1 MRKKRGI
8 LLALLCSLLLAV
20 NVWADDGVGQDP
32 DYPTDYYMIVE
43 SPSGGIDIYSE
54 ADPQSNKLNETPIT
68 NGTAVHIQGEKAGT
82 DGKDWGY
89 TQYRGMNGYVEMD
102 DLKPATK
109 MEAVA
114 SEYEALGGESAD
126 FDVKVTSENGS
137 AVLYQG
143 PGEKFG
149 EVSGMEGIADGTSIH
164 ISEYVQGEDGSNW
177 GKTTT
182 DVAEGWIDL
191 DQDTDYQGAAAVT
204 PTPTPK
210 ATATLTPEVTP
221 TEKVTPTPEPTP
233 TEKVTPTP
241 EPTPTK
247 EATPTPE
254 PTPTEE
260 ATPTPE
266 ATPTEEVT
274 PAEEEK
280 ASGENVTSAKTNTP
294 VLWISIAG
302 IILIILVL
310 VYFLRKKK

>member
-1 MRKKRGI
+1 MV
-8 LLALLCSLLLAV
+8 LLCSFLLAA
-20 NVWADDGVGQDP
+20 NVWADDGIGQDP

-54 ADPQSNKLNETPIT
+54 ADPQSSKLNEALIA
-68 NGTAVHIQGEKAGT
+68 NGTTVHIEGEKAGA

-109 MEAVA
+109 TEAIV
-114 SEYEALGGESAD
+114 SEYEALGGETAD
-126 FDVKVTSENGS
+126 FDVKVTSENGNV
-137 AVLYQG
+137 VLYQG

-149 EVSGMEGIADGTSIH
+149 EVSGMEGLADGTSIH

-182 DVAEGWIDL
+182 DTAEGWINL
-191 DQDTDYQGAAAVT
+191 DQDTDYQGTVEVT

-210 ATATLTPEVTP
+210 VTA
-221 TEKVTPTPEPTP
+221 TPTPEATPTKTVTPTP
-233 TEKVTPTP
+233 TEK
-241 EPTPTK
+241 
-247 EATPTPE
+247 ATPTPE
-254 PTPTEE
+254 ATPTEE

-274 PAEEEK
+274 PEATPAEEGEK
-280 ASGENVTSAKTNTP
+280 ASGENVTSSKMNSP
-294 VLWISIAG
+294 VLWISIGG
-302 IILIILVL
+302 IILIVIVL
-310 VYFLRKKK
+310 VYFLRKKR